1 MAKIFFWKSF
11 SIKEF
16 LWYNLY
22 YKWKSQ
28 LCLNTST
35 FPSFKNH
42 WPSMIWTF
50 NYENKQET
58 KLNIICFAYSH
69 HLALKFPKKIFV
81 VPIFVQELQDLQ
93 YTKRNDPKSVF
104 PRPDQIDPYTLNP
117 LNCCLKRFSPVHCV
131 FFHAISDGKHKKMTD
146 CITFNCM
153 ASFVCVS
160 FHVPYSCMDSL
171 LCVFFDDVS
180 EDKPYRMTDYF
191 PF

>member
-1 MAKIFFWKSF
+1 MRVCTFFHIKCRAFGMVTIFFWKSF

-16 LWYNLY
+16 LRYNLY
-22 YKWKSQ
+22 YKWQSQ

-50 NYENKQET
+50 NYENKQEN

-81 VPIFVQELQDLQ
+81 VPIFVQELKELQ

-104 PRPDQIDPYTLNP
+104 PRPDQIDPYKCTNV
-117 LNCCLKRFSPVHCV
+117 CS
-131 FFHAISDGKHKKMTD
+131 A
-146 CITFNCM
+146 ITFLRTP
-153 ASFVCVS
+153 ST
-160 FHVPYSCMDSL
+160 FH
-171 LCVFFDDVS
+171 
-180 EDKPYRMTDYF
+180 
-191 PF
+191 